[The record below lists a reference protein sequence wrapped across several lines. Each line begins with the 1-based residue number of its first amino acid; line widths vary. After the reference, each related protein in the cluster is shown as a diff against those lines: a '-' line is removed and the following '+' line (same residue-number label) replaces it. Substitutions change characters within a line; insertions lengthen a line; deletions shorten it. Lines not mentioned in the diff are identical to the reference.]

1 MADQFG
7 YQTAELQ
14 KIQRDF
20 RTLAERMAK
29 MTEQVGHIKQV
40 VATAAAADVWSSQF
54 SGILGF
60 ASVVTD
66 VVQSVKA
73 VESKADHLQATKE
86 ELTKGL
92 AQDLEKIQR
101 VIAEYQAAEKRI
113 AEEVGGQHQ
122 GQEKPKPPQTGI
134 DSAGGN
140 HGGGS
145 HGGGDGGGGGN
156 HGGGGQHQTPQSP
169 NHGGHDTSGNDGSGV
184 TLRPG
189 GRHDGPKIKDR
200 STGEWNTHIN
210 GRNWEDWP
218 ANSHSHPHPTNGH
231 GAGVLAKPNLDGVS
245 DERRAMVDRAM
256 ERVERKLGYSQGA
269 ITNGYRVDC
278 SGFVSAAWGLNP
290 AGGGTSTGPL
300 ISESAGIAHHISKG
314 SMEPGDA
321 LVVHHTSGDHN
332 QHVVLFGGWADK
344 DHTKMIIL
352 EDSGSRGCVSR
363 EVSLSAFSEYTAI
376 RKNGM

>member
-7 YQTAELQ
+7 YQIAELQ

-140 HGGGS
+140 HGGG
-145 HGGGDGGGGGN
+145 DNGGGN
-156 HGGGGQHQTPQSP
+156 NGGGGQHQTPQSP
-169 NHGGHDTSGNDGSGV
+169 KDHGGHDTSGNDGSGV

-189 GRHDGPKIKDR
+189 GKHDGPKIKDR
-200 STGEWNTHIN
+200 STGEWQTHIN

-218 ANSHSHPHPTNGH
+218 ANSHSHAHPTNGH
-231 GAGVLAKPNLDGVS
+231 GAGPLAQPKLEGVS
-245 DERRAMVDRAM
+245 DERRAMVERAM
-256 ERVERKLGYSQGA
+256 ERVDRKLGYSQGA

-300 ISESAGIAHHISKG
+300 ISESAGIAHHIPRD
-314 SMEPGDA
+314 SMLPGDA
-321 LVVHHTSGDHN
+321 MVIHQNGGS
-332 QHVVLFGGWADK
+332 QHVVLFGGWANAS
-344 DHTKMIIL
+344 HTEMIIL
-352 EDSGSRGCVSR
+352 EDSGSQGCVSR
-363 EVSLSAFSEYTAI
+363 KVDTSDFDRYTPI